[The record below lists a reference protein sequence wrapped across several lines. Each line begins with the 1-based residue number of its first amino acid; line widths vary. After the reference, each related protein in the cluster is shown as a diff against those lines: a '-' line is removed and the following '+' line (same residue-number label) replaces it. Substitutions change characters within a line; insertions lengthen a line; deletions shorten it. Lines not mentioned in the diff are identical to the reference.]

1 MYRILVISPE
11 SECWSAARD
20 LVIRAYGKKY
30 EAAIDITYRRL
41 IICEPLH
48 ESGCVLSCAGFQL
61 ASDHP
66 LFSERYLPQCAES
79 VISEKMQRPVSRD
92 QIFEVGSLAS
102 STMGAGR
109 ELVRSTPFA
118 GWCMGQ
124 RYMLV
129 TITSRLRAMLDDLG
143 MVYELLTSADIA
155 AIPEARRRDWGRYYE
170 TQPVCVVIPLDRNVH
185 LFGGDEHQY
194 AFAPEQLNLAITR
207 RSA

>member
-1 MYRILVISPE
+1 MYRIRVISPE
-11 SECWSAARD
+11 SASWPEARN
-20 LVIRAYGKKY
+20 LVIRTYEKKY
-30 EAAIDITYRRL
+30 EAAIDVTYRRL
-41 IICEPLH
+41 IFCEPLD
-48 ESGCVLSCAGFQL
+48 SGEGVLSCAGFQL
-61 ASDHP
+61 ASDHT
-66 LFSERYLPQCAES
+66 LFSERYLTQCAES
-79 VISEKMQRPVSRD
+79 AISEKLQRPVSRD

-102 STMGAGR
+102 SAMGAGR

-129 TITSRLRAMLDDLG
+129 TITSRLRSMLDDIG
-143 MVYELLTSADIA
+143 MVYELLSVADIH
-155 AIPEARRRDWGRYYE
+155 AIPEDKRKEWGSYYA
-170 TQPVCVVIPLDRNVH
+170 TQPICVVIPLDRNVH